1 MCLCDVIV
9 KLPVGKYYAAGRAT
23 KVLRLHVLFLE
34 VSSHVVAAL
43 DNFPAHKTHEA
54 ISTLLHLSP
63 HHCLEILSHIWKS
76 PENIIFREALP
87 KKRVQ
92 STSEH

>member
-1 MCLCDVIV
+1 MVANLHIGYAISIIIDVFPGGMCLCDVIV

-43 DNFPAHKTHEA
+43 DNFPAH
-54 ISTLLHLSP
+54 
-63 HHCLEILSHIWKS
+63 
-76 PENIIFREALP
+76 
-87 KKRVQ
+87 
-92 STSEH
+92 